1 MKKKILTMVF
11 MLAAGLSVNAQKKMG
26 LRLLATHIIG
36 ASGGWDY
43 LTIDEK
49 NNNLFVSHGSQVNV
63 LNKST
68 GDSVGV
74 IHNTPGVHGIA
85 IVNALGKG
93 YITNGK
99 SATCTVFD
107 LKNLTVRSQ
116 INVGENPDA
125 IFYDD
130 YSKKVFVFN
139 GKSHDATVID
149 PQTDKVVATISLG
162 GKPEAGVSDGKG
174 KIYVNIEDIN
184 EIVCFNSK
192 TFKITTRYKLTG
204 GEEPSGLAIDR
215 ATSRLFTVCSNKVML
230 VLDAKTGKHIAK
242 LPIGDGAD
250 GVVFDA
256 ATKLAYASNGEG
268 TITVVREVS
277 ADKFV
282 VEKTVKSEPGAR
294 TVVLDKLTHHLFLP
308 TANFEKSAVEGQRP
322 KMISG
327 TFKVL
332 EFGK

>member
-1 MKKKILTMVF
+1 MKKKILTMALLV
-11 MLAAGLSVNAQKKMG
+11 ATGLSVSAQKKTG
-26 LRLLATHIIG
+26 IHLLASHSIG
-36 ASGGWDY
+36 SSGGWDY
-43 LTIDEK
+43 LTVDQK
-49 NNNLFVSHGSQVNV
+49 NNNLFVSHGTQVNV
-63 LNKST
+63 LSKVS

-74 IHNTPGVHGIA
+74 IHNTQGVHGIA
-85 IVNALGKG
+85 IASALGKG
-93 YITNGK
+93 YTTNGK
-99 SATCTVFD
+99 LGTCTVFD
-107 LKNLTVRSQ
+107 LRNLTVMAQ
-116 INVGENPDA
+116 INVGQNPDA
-125 IFYDD
+125 TFFDD
-130 YSKKVFVFN
+130 YSQKVFVFN

-149 PQTDKVVATISLG
+149 PQTDKVVATIPLG

-174 KIYVNIEDIN
+174 KIYVNIEDTS
-184 EIVCFNSK
+184 EIVCFDSK
-192 TFKITTRYKLTG
+192 TFKVLSRYKLVG

-215 ATSRLFTVCSNKVML
+215 ANSRLFTVCSNKVML

-256 ATKLAYASNGEG
+256 TTKLAYSSNGEG

-282 VEKTVKSEPGAR
+282 VEETIKSESGAR
-294 TVVLDKLTHHLFLP
+294 TIALDAVTHHIFLP
-308 TANFEKSAVEGQRP
+308 TANFEKSTVEGQRP
-322 KMISG
+322 KMIPG